1 MPAYMIFTREG
12 AIHDQAAM
20 DEYSRRNQQ
29 HAASFVS
36 DFQFK
41 PLVVYGALETLEG
54 EAPDGVVVLQFP
66 SKELAKAW
74 YNSPTYQD
82 ALQYRL
88 KGANYRAIIVE
99 GL

>member
-1 MPAYMIFTREG
+1 MPTYMIFTREG
-12 AIHDQAAM
+12 AVQDEAAM
-20 DEYSRRNQQ
+20 AEYSRRNYDN
-29 HAASFVS
+29 AASFVN

-54 EAPDGVVVLQFP
+54 PAPDGVVILQFP
-66 SKELAKAW
+66 NKTLAKAW
-74 YNSPTYQD
+74 YNSPAYQE
-82 ALQYRL
+82 ALPYRL